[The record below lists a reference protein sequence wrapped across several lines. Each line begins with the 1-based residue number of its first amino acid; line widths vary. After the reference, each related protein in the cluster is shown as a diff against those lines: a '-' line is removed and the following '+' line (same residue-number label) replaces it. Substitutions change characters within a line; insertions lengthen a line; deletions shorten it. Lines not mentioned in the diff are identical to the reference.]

1 MRSLETVPSTIR
13 IFISLRNSALQQS
26 TEEETHR
33 VLLNIEDSKGRE
45 KKTEAAAK
53 LIPLI
58 ESGISDEELLK
69 VLEEMEAEV

>member
-1 MRSLETVPSTIR
+1 MSLESARLTAQLLV
-13 IFISLRNSALQQS
+13 SLKHSALQLN
-26 TEEETHR
+26 TGDEVLR
-33 VLLNIEDSKGRE
+33 VLRNIENSKGWE

-58 ESGISDEELLK
+58 DSGISDEELLK